1 MYPAATNADEEAGMG
16 AQEPLTGVGATALG
30 VARVRARES
39 GRPDRL
45 FHDPYAAAFLDGPDA
60 ARPGS
65 GRPGPAPTD
74 PDTSGPAPTDSRTPG
89 PGTGSRTPSP
99 APTDSRTPGSAPTDS
114 RTPGPGTG
122 SRTPGPAPT
131 DSRTPGSVPT
141 GSGTPGRARSAL
153 AFHAVIRTR
162 FYDDYLLAACDTGC
176 RQVVLLAA
184 GLDTRAYR
192 LTWPD
197 GVRLFELDLPEV
209 LSFKDT
215 VLTGRGAAPR
225 CERVALPADLRTDWA
240 GRLTGT
246 AFDPAVPTAWLAEG
260 LLVYLTAEETA
271 GLLTSVGEL
280 SAPGSRLSFERG
292 DAARHATGTRA
303 PDAAR
308 YTSLWKGGLGE
319 DAAGW
324 LTRHGWRPGAHEL
337 ADLAVSYGRPA
348 PAGSRSGFV
357 TATYG
362 G

>member
-1 MYPAATNADEEAGMG
+1 MYPAAIDADEEAGMG
-16 AQEPLTGVGATALG
+16 APEPLTGVGATALG
-30 VARVRARES
+30 VARARARES

-45 FHDPYAAAFLDGPDA
+45 FDDPYAAAFLDGPDA
-60 ARPGS
+60 AW
-65 GRPGPAPTD
+65 
-74 PDTSGPAPTDSRTPG
+74 
-89 PGTGSRTPSP
+89 PGTG
-99 APTDSRTPGSAPTDS
+99 
-114 RTPGPGTG
+114 
-122 SRTPGPAPT
+122 TPGPAPT
-131 DSRTPGSVPT
+131 GSD
-141 GSGTPGRARSAL
+141 TPGRARSAL
-153 AFHAVIRTR
+153 ALHAVIRTR

-215 VLTGRGAAPR
+215 VLTGRGAVPR
-225 CERVALPADLRTDWA
+225 CERVALPVDLRTDWA
-240 GRLTGT
+240 GRLTGA

-292 DAARHATGTRA
+292 DAARHATETRA

-324 LTRHGWRPGAHEL
+324 LTRHGWRPGTHEL
-337 ADLAVSYGRPA
+337 ADLAASYGRPA